1 MTNNNWRILEAAFA
15 TATSLE
21 DDAREQMLATFAA
34 DHPDLEQRLRNLL
47 AADSEDDQ
55 PISQPIARSAR
66 ELAESA
72 IDPWEHRQLGAW
84 TIQRRI
90 ANGGM
95 GAVFLAERSDEQY
108 QQTAALKIM
117 TAQILAKDA
126 VARFRAERQILASL
140 NHPNIAKLID
150 GGSTD
155 EQLPYLVMEYVDG
168 RPIDRYCDDHQ
179 LSISERLVLF
189 NKVCD
194 AVDFAHR
201 NLIVHRDLKPNNILV
216 GQDGEPKLLDFGIAK
231 LLESHSSMQTIAITR
246 QGTALM
252 TPEYASPE
260 QVRGESISVAT
271 DVFSLGVLL
280 YQLLTGQSPYG
291 DAISSPKEI
300 ERAIVETD
308 PKRPSTVVTSSDE
321 ISSNRRSSPSRLR
334 KRLNGDL
341 DNIVMMAMRKE
352 PENRYATVRQFS
364 EDVENFLTRNAVLAH
379 PPSWRYRS
387 SKFLRRNAIPVVT
400 AAFFVATIVS
410 LATFYTLQLKHERDQ
425 IQIESNKATQVADF
439 LEGLFENVSPRYGPA
454 GQSDSR
460 REVTAR
466 DLLDHGWAEMQVTLQ
481 DQPEIRAHLLEVMG
495 HIYFSVDD
503 LDQAKKLVG
512 EAIHLLEA
520 QMLNGRY
527 SRTIVKDYCGALITA
542 SWVHRARGEWPEA
555 QAVNDRCLESIQM
568 LPDPAPDMLI
578 AHHHSLAYLYSDLGE
593 FDRAEALFLQTV
605 EFTERRSA
613 ADPRK
618 FIQSLSG
625 LGNLYVRSLRP
636 RDART
641 TYERALQVAKAAL
654 GNHNPTTIGVRM
666 DLAGVLSGEEIRA
679 YDEAEKLLQQSLIS
693 LQRLYTHD
701 HVLKARG
708 YATIASFYRMT
719 GQHQLALEN
728 QRESIRI
735 FERVRGPLSGETLNE
750 KADIGHMYY
759 LAGDF
764 DAAEGVITEVLR
776 QAEAAEPYA
785 KESVEFS
792 ILQTFGSLR
801 EDQGNYVEAERI
813 YRRAMEIGENRY
825 GADSPY
831 MLVQKENVAWA
842 VGNQGRFDEGDR
854 LYRELLTVTG
864 QASSGVL
871 PEELG
876 RLAETYAEWLDM
888 MQRPK
893 LAANVREE
901 WATQIEVGKQ
911 YIDSLTRKEEERIRN
926 ADNAKAE
933 ELEKK

>member
-15 TATSLE
+15 TATSLK
-21 DDAREQMLATFAA
+21 DDAREQMLAAFAA
-34 DHPDLEQRLRNLL
+34 DHPDLEQRLRDLL
-47 AADSEDDQ
+47 AADSADDQ
-55 PISQPIARSAR
+55 PIAQPIARSAR
-66 ELAESA
+66 VLAESA
-72 IDPWEHRQLGAW
+72 IDPWEGRQLGAW
-84 TIQRRI
+84 TIRRRI
-90 ANGGM
+90 ADGGM
-95 GAVFLAERSDEQY
+95 GAVFLADRSDEQY
-108 QQTAALKIM
+108 QQTAALKVM
-117 TAQILAKDA
+117 TAQILAKDG

-168 RPIDRYCDDHQ
+168 LPIDRYCDDHQ
-179 LSISERLVLF
+179 LGIAERLALF

-216 GQDGEPKLLDFGIAK
+216 DRNGEPKLLDFGIAK

-308 PKRPSTVVTSSDE
+308 PKRPSTVVTASDE
-321 ISSNRRSSPSRLR
+321 ISSNRKSSPSRLR
-334 KRLNGDL
+334 KRLSGDL
-341 DNIVMMAMRKE
+341 DNIVLMAMRKE

-364 EDVENFLTRNAVLAH
+364 EDVENFLSRNPVLAH

-387 SKFLRRNAIPVVT
+387 GKYLRRNAIPVATAVVFVT
-400 AAFFVATIVS
+400 TIVS
-410 LATFYTLQLKHERDQ
+410 LTTFYTLQLKHERDQ
-425 IQIESNKATQVADF
+425 IRIESNKATQVADF
-439 LEGLFENVSPRYGPA
+439 LEGLFKNVSPRYGPA

-466 DLLDHGWAEMQVTLQ
+466 DLLDHGWAEMQTTLQ
-481 DQPEIRAHLLEVMG
+481 DQPEVRAHLLEVMG
-495 HIYFSVDD
+495 HTYFSVDD
-503 LDQAKKLVG
+503 LDQAKKLVD
-512 EAIHLLEA
+512 EAVDLLET
-520 QMLNGRY
+520 QMRNGQF
-527 SRTIVKDYCGALITA
+527 SRAIVEDYCGALTTA
-542 SWVHRARGEWPEA
+542 SWVHRERREWSDA
-555 QAVNDRCLESIQM
+555 QAVNDRCLDAIQM
-568 LPDPAPDMLI
+568 LPDPAPDILN

-593 FDRAEALFLQTV
+593 FDKAEALFLQTV
-605 EFTERRSA
+605 EFTEQRSA
-613 ADPRK
+613 SNPRD
-618 FIQSLSG
+618 FIQSLNG
-625 LGNLYVRSLRP
+625 LGNLYDRRARP
-636 RDART
+636 PDARVA
-641 TYERALQVAKAAL
+641 YERALQVAKSAL
-654 GNHNPTTIGVRM
+654 GNDHPTTIGVQM
-666 DLAGVLSGEEIRA
+666 DLAGVLASDEIRS
-679 YDEAEKLLQQSLIS
+679 YDEAEKLLQQSLLS
-693 LQRLYTHD
+693 LQRLYTND
-701 HVLKARG
+701 HVMKARG
-708 YATIASFYRMT
+708 YATIALFYQMT

-728 QRESIRI
+728 QLEAIRI
-735 FERVRGPLSGETLNE
+735 FERVRGPLSGETLGT
-750 KADIGHMYY
+750 KAGIGHMYY

-764 DAAEGVITEVLR
+764 DAAEDVITNVLR
-776 QAEAAEPYA
+776 QAEMAEPYA
-785 KESVEFS
+785 KESVEFGVM
-792 ILQTFGSLR
+792 QTLGSLR
-801 EDQGNYVEAERI
+801 EDQGDYVEAERI

-825 GADSPY
+825 GANSPY

-854 LYRELLTVTG
+854 LYRELLTVADQT
-864 QASSGVL
+864 SSGVV

-888 MQRPK
+888 MERPK
-893 LAANVREE
+893 LAANIREE

-911 YIDSLTRKEEERIRN
+911 YIDSLTRKEEERFEN
-926 ADNAKAE
+926 ADKAKVAE
-933 ELEKK
+933 